1 MKQVE
6 VLFSFKSL
14 IVEVKI
20 QLIVEANL
28 VFRFTIAKE

>member
-1 MKQVE
+1 
-6 VLFSFKSL
+6 L